1 MTTPDAIFKDDIAKL
16 NLNGENV
23 YQKIFLPSTIRDFFV
38 RAAQDSTVKHQV
50 RQREAARFCM
60 LRYCDILKKEDI
72 EKWPTLHNFV
82 SSNLGNT
89 CTRPSV
95 DANHAIHTFIVDVN
109 STGSVHQNGNNAPV
123 TLLETSRF
131 IYETLY
137 NMFKDNQIIISKI
150 KAFEQIAIERDTW
163 ILCMNVIM
171 HHYFTEPIQYFLTC
185 LSSITMSDIYE
196 DTPAKHVAEFNR
208 RFDNLTMKD
217 KEFYTG
223 KIMKNGQAICNEF
236 GIPLED
242 DKKKSIQLN
251 LSLIKLYKNKEFGPK
266 ISMMWQETLNQR
278 KNTTDLSTI
287 NQSEFMYFT
296 EKLLTLN
303 TKSMNNTTGNTKSMN
318 NTTGNTKSMNN
329 TAGNN
334 NNNNNQKKDKL
345 SDNEQNNQVQNKMKK
360 DMKNV
365 KCALCGMNNHSI
377 ENCFKNSTSR
387 NFKYCS
393 NCNKPGHS
401 TDDCKKRNN
410 VAMYAEQAHPWGPPP
425 KIPKVSNWGNSLKT
439 TQERISELQINESFY
454 IFLELLSHNSSE

>member
-23 YQKIFLPSTIRDFFV
+23 YQKTFLPSTIRDFFV

-50 RQREAARFCM
+50 RQREAARFCVQ
-60 LRYCDILKKEDI
+60 RYCDILKKEDI
-72 EKWPTLHNFV
+72 EKWPTLNDFTT
-82 SSNLGNT
+82 SNLGNT
-89 CTRPSV
+89 STRPSV

-109 STGSVHQNGNNAPV
+109 ATGGGHQNGSNAPV

-131 IYETLY
+131 IYETLN
-137 NMFKDNQIIISKI
+137 NMFKDNQMIISKI

-185 LSSITMSDIYE
+185 LNGITMGDTYE

-223 KIMKNGQAICNEF
+223 KIMENGQVKCNEF

-303 TKSMNNTTGNTKSMN
+303 TKSMNNT
-318 NTTGNTKSMNN
+318 
-329 TAGNN
+329 AG
-334 NNNNNQKKDKL
+334 NNNNNQKKEKYSDK
-345 SDNEQNNQVQNKMKK
+345 EQNNQVQNKMKK

-377 ENCFKNSTSR
+377 ENCFKNSTSK

-410 VAMYAEQAHPWGPPP
+410 VAMHTEKADQWGPP
-425 KIPKVSNWGNSLKT
+425 PKVSNWGNGLKT
-439 TQERISELQINESFY
+439 TQARITELQNDN
-454 IFLELLSHNSSE
+454 LLPMAE